1 MAKKILVNNNN
12 AYVEMKK
19 LPDNTYELYWHDWV
33 VNEWKQKFPSK
44 QAAIKFVE
52 QDILEGVEQ
61 LWIN

>member
-1 MAKKILVNNNN
+1 MSNILVNNNSV
-12 AYVEMKK
+12 YVEMTK
-19 LPDNTYELYWHDWV
+19 LADNSYELYWHDWV

-52 QDILEGVEQ
+52 QDILEGGEQ